1 MTSSAG
7 EGKGNGYHP
16 VDPEIYDYL
25 REYRASNTRDELISR
40 ATIVIWM
47 YDHHPAVKS
56 LSSKRLHRMITD
68 ALERSGVP
76 RTMKT
81 ANPNPTYL
89 WPVDVMPRAPENI
102 RRVEV

>member
-25 REYRASNTRDELISR
+25 REFRASNTRDELISR
-40 ATIVIWM
+40 ATIVLWM
-47 YDHHPAVKS
+47 YDRHPAVKS

-76 RTMKT
+76 RATKT
-81 ANPNPTYL
+81 ANPTYN
-89 WPVDVMPRAPENI
+89 WPVDVMPYAPENI
-102 RRVEV
+102 RRVEA